1 MSSVKIQIPEKVI
14 ALSLISQYT
23 NTVNLLP
30 YFPKQVLKEE
40 NTGEISSYGN
50 ENWAENVK
58 NGLGMDRV
66 SILLVRK
73 D

>member
-58 NGLGMDRV
+58 NGLRMDRV